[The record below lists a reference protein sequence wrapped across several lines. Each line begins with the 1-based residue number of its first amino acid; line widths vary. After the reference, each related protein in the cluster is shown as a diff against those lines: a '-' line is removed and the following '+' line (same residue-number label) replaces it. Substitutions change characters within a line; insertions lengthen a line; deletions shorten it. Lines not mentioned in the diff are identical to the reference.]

1 MFNRD
6 RFCFLNASGFSEGGG
21 GFEKSGRVEKYQ
33 PFDHRFT
40 GITLEATL
48 CTDKVWRVL
57 DCEAVAQLAFDE
69 NGVN

>member
-1 MFNRD
+1 MFNRA
-6 RFCFLNASGFSEGGG
+6 RFCFLNAPSFSGDEDDFRKPG
-21 GFEKSGRVEKYQ
+21 KLPIYQ

-40 GITLEATL
+40 GVDLEATL
-48 CTDKVWRVL
+48 CADNVWRVL

>member
-1 MFNRD
+1 MFNRA
-6 RFCFLNASGFSEGGG
+6 RFCFLEAPCFGDENGFG
-21 GFEKSGRVEKYQ
+21 KPRKVERYQ
-33 PFDHRFT
+33 SFDHRFT

-69 NGVN
+69 K